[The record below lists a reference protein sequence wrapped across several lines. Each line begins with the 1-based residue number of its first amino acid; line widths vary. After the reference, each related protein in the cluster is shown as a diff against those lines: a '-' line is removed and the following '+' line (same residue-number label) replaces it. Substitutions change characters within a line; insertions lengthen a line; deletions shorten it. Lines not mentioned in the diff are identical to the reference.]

1 MSAVARRHSSFQLGS
16 PTDGRGA
23 STTAAPE
30 CLARSRW
37 GGTKRLS
44 DDVSLLRQLGM
55 EQSVRS
61 SAAQRMAQPPE
72 TAAPD
77 RVIDRA
83 AFGELY
89 LRYRDPVFRYV
100 RRLCGSEDEAA
111 DLTALT
117 FERALA
123 KLRSYRGDGAGF
135 APWLFRIARNQAWD
149 ARRRKRPWLPLQLLA
164 VRRHPHEATTPEE
177 AALRRE
183 SIGEVSSY
191 LDELPEIQREC
202 LLLRYG
208 AGLTARQIGVVIGK
222 SDEATQKLI
231 SRALAKLKENYR
243 G

>member
-1 MSAVARRHSSFQLGS
+1 MYSR
-16 PTDGRGA
+16 
-23 STTAAPE
+23 TAADD
-30 CLARSRW
+30 
-37 GGTKRLS
+37 GGDPMS
-44 DDVSLLRQLGM
+44 EDDALLRQLGM
-55 EQSVRS
+55 EPPVEST
-61 SAAQRMAQPPE
+61 AAQRSTHRE
-72 TAAPD
+72 NLGHD
-77 RVIDRA
+77 GVIDRA
-83 AFGELY
+83 EFGELY

-123 KLRSYRGDGAGF
+123 GLHGYRGDGAGF

-149 ARRRKRPWLPLQLLA
+149 ARRRKHPWLPLQLLA
-164 VRRHPHEATTPEE
+164 LTRHPQEVTTPEE
-177 AALRRE
+177 ATLRRE
-183 SIGEVSSY
+183 SIGEMSRY

-208 AGLTARQIGVVIGK
+208 AGLTAREIGAVVGK

-231 SRALAKLKENYR
+231 TRALAKLKENYR

>member
-1 MSAVARRHSSFQLGS
+1 MERPLES
-16 PTDGRGA
+16 
-23 STTAAPE
+23 TAAQPTSHGE
-30 CLARSRW
+30 
-37 GGTKRLS
+37 T
-44 DDVSLLRQLGM
+44 LG
-55 EQSVRS
+55 R
-61 SAAQRMAQPPE
+61 AG
-72 TAAPD
+72 
-77 RVIDRA
+77 VIDRA
-83 AFGELY
+83 EFGELY
-89 LRYRDPVFRYV
+89 LRFRDPVFRYV

-123 KLRSYRGDGAGF
+123 SLHGYRGDGAGF

-164 VRRHPHEATTPEE
+164 LARHPQAGSTPED
-177 AALRRE
+177 ATLRRE
-183 SIGEVSSY
+183 SIRELSRH

-208 AGLTARQIGVVIGK
+208 AGLTAREIGALIGK

-231 SRALAKLKENYR
+231 TRALAKLKENYR

>member
-1 MSAVARRHSSFQLGS
+1 MGTTTRHLISAGLN
-16 PTDGRGA
+16 PL
-23 STTAAPE
+23 APHQGQIPQPLTGE
-30 CLARSRW
+30 IPM
-37 GGTKRLS
+37 S
-44 DDVSLLRQLGM
+44 DDAAHVRQLGM
-55 EQSVRS
+55 EPMEST
-61 SAAQRMAQPPE
+61 AAQHTRQHE
-72 TAAPD
+72 NLGHAA
-77 RVIDRA
+77 VIDRA
-83 AFGELY
+83 EFGELY

-123 KLRSYRGDGAGF
+123 RLQSYRADGAGF

-164 VRRHPHEATTPEE
+164 LARHPQEGSTPEE

-183 SIGEVSSY
+183 SIGELSRY

-202 LLLRYG
+202 LLLRYAG
-208 AGLTARQIGVVIGK
+208 GLTAREIGAVIGK
-222 SDEATQKLI
+222 SDEATQKLLT
-231 SRALAKLKENYR
+231 RAIAKLKENYR

>member
-1 MSAVARRHSSFQLGS
+1 M
-16 PTDGRGA
+16 
-23 STTAAPE
+23 
-30 CLARSRW
+30 
-37 GGTKRLS
+37 S
-44 DDVSLLRQLGM
+44 DDDPVLRQLGM
-55 EQSVRS
+55 GQPVKST
-61 SAAQRMAQPPE
+61 AMQRTTQPE
-72 TAAPD
+72 SRASEGA
-77 RVIDRA
+77 IDRA

-89 LRYRDPVFRYV
+89 LRYRDSVFRYV
-100 RRLCGSEDEAA
+100 RRLCDSEDEAA

-123 KLRSYRGDGAGF
+123 KLHGYRGDGAGF

-164 VRRHPHEATTPEE
+164 VGRHPRVATTPEE
-177 AALRRE
+177 ATLRRE
-183 SIGEVSSY
+183 SIGEVAGY

-222 SDEATQKLI
+222 SDEATQKLM